1 MRKKQRILDA
11 GLEAFSANCYED
23 ASLNH
28 IIEQANVS
36 KGTFY
41 HYFADKMALYL
52 DLVELCI
59 HKKSDYINSQLNPG
73 YRFNPDDDFF
83 TMLKKQ
89 TMADIG
95 FLRTEPIYYH
105 FAMRITTEEESVKA
119 AVRERHGW
127 RLDGGV
133 ADMVE
138 IAYLKGEFDTK
149 YPKGFVKNILSHMT
163 KSYEQLLFPKE
174 SEASF
179 DAIEA
184 AIELYFEFLKH
195 GFASER

>member
-1 MRKKQRILDA
+1 MPAATTLAFYTANNRIRFSSRIFLRLFFICPLPALWFFHPRIYYTKTIMNEKKQRILDA
-11 GLEAFSANCYED
+11 GLNEFSASRYED

-28 IIEQANVS
+28 IIEQADVS

-52 DLVELCI
+52 DLVELSI
-59 HKKSDYINSQLNPG
+59 HKKTDYINALLDPA
-73 YRFNPDDDFF
+73 YRFNPEDDFF

-95 FLRTEPIYYH
+95 FLRTEPVYYH
-105 FAMRITTEEESVKA
+105 FTMRIAAEEDHVKS

-133 ADMVE
+133 ADMIE
-138 IAYLKGEFDTK
+138 IAYLKGEFNTK
-149 YPKGFVKNILSHMT
+149 
-163 KSYEQLLFPKE
+163 FP
-174 SEASF
+174 
-179 DAIEA
+179 
-184 AIELYFEFLKH
+184 
-195 GFASER
+195 